1 MQEQLRPIRSDAD
14 YQAALST
21 AARLMD
27 AEPGT
32 PDSDRLEVLAA
43 LIEDYEEKHFPIDAP
58 DPIEAI
64 KFRMEQQGLRPVD
77 LQAMIGSRG
86 RVTEELGRRRALT
99 LPMIRR
105 LSAGLDIP
113 AAVLIKETTLT
124 KPGTRKPKRPA
135 KPERNAV
142 GGKKLVSRLTKSR

>member
-1 MQEQLRPIRSDAD
+1 MQEFIRPIRSDAD
-14 YQAALST
+14 YQAALET

-32 PDSDRLEVLAA
+32 TDSDRLEVLAA

-77 LQAMIGSRG
+77 LQSFIGSRG
-86 RVTEELGRRRALT
+86 RVTEVLSRRRALT

-105 LSAGLDIP
+105 LAAGLDIP
-113 AAVLIKETTLT
+113 AAVLIKETTL
-124 KPGTRKPKRPA
+124 A
-135 KPERNAV
+135 KPRTHTAKKPTKAV
-142 GGKKLVSRLTKSR
+142 RKTGAAKRQRSRLTKSR